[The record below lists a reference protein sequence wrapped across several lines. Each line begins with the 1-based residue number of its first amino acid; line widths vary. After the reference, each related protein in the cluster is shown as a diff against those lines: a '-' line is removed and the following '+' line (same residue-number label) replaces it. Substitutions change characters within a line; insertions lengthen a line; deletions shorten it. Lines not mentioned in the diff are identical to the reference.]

1 MGRNPGVMHAAKV
14 EESPRLQNLLR
25 ELEARGDAGI
35 TTWEIIEVCH
45 IVSPST
51 AIAELRKNG
60 YVFTKEYEGRSNN
73 DRQIHRYVLIGRQ

>member
-1 MGRNPGVMHAAKV
+1 MPAMHAAKV
-14 EESPRLQNLLR
+14 ESSPRLQHLLR
-25 ELEARGDAGI
+25 ELDIRGRDGI

-60 YVFTKEYEGRSNN
+60 YVFERTYEGKTDNG
-73 DRQIHRYVLIGRQ
+73 RQVHRYVLIGKAA